1 MAAITKV
8 APKLVSPVGY
18 ENVFYAYASEALEA
32 GDLAIITSATA
43 PGGFDCVVEE
53 ADAAVAHGVVLKD
66 VGAGGRAEIAWRGEM
81 DGFSGLT
88 PGAPLSVAS
97 GAIDD
102 TAPDATQVG
111 AAAIRAVTPT
121 RIRFE
126 LV

>member
-18 ENVFYAYASEALEA
+18 ENVFYAYASAALEP
-32 GDLAIITSATA
+32 GDLAIITSADA
-43 PGGFDCVVEE
+43 PGGFDCVV
-53 ADAAVAHGVVLKD
+53 AKASAAVAHGVVLKK
-66 VGAGGRAEIAWRGEM
+66 VGIGGKAEIAWRGEM

-88 PGAPLSVAS
+88 PGASLSVAS
-97 GAIDD
+97 GAIDS
-102 TAPDATQVG
+102 TAPDDTQVG

>member
-18 ENVFYAYASEALEA
+18 ENVFYAYASEALKA
-32 GDLAIITSATA
+32 GDAVVITSATA
-43 PGGFDCVVEE
+43 PGGFECVVEE
-53 ADAAVAHGVVLKD
+53 ASAAVAHGIALKN

-88 PGAPLSVAS
+88 PGAALSIAS

-111 AAAIRAVTPT
+111 AAAIRAVTAT